1 MQILTI
7 FKNTVVGTA
16 FVFLALSF
24 TAVVFSQN
32 PSPSP
37 TPKPTPKPEDEEIR
51 IDTELVNISVR
62 VVDRNNRPIGNLQKS
77 DFKVFEDGVE
87 QQIEFFSKGEVPTK
101 YTLLVD
107 NSGSLRQLID
117 QVIEASKIMIAA
129 NRPGDET
136 SVIRFISSDKI
147 EILEEFTQNKND
159 LNDALENMYIEGGQT
174 AIIDAIYLAVEKLN
188 QSQPKGKDAERTR
201 QAIVLITDGEDRAS
215 YYNENQLAE
224 LLKESDV
231 QIYVIGFV
239 NLLSSEKGFISKS
252 PQGKAKAFLER
263 IAGQTGG
270 KVYYPAGGADLNS
283 IARDIASELRA
294 QYSIGY
300 IPTNDRRDGTFRNI
314 KVVVADGP
322 KGEKRIAI
330 TKIGRVAEKGGSPPQ
345 P

>member
-24 TAVVFSQN
+24 TGVVFSQN
-32 PSPSP
+32 PSP

-62 VVDRNNRPIGNLQKS
+62 VIDRNNRPIGNLQKS

-147 EILEEFTQNKND
+147 EILEEFTENKND

-330 TKIGRVAEKGGSPPQ
+330 TKIGRVAKKGGSPPQ

>member
-62 VVDRNNRPIGNLQKS
+62 VIDRNNRPIGNLQKS

>member
-16 FVFLALSF
+16 FVFFALSF
-24 TAVVFSQN
+24 TGVVFSQN
-32 PSPSP
+32 PSP

-62 VVDRNNRPIGNLQKS
+62 VIDRNNRPIGNLQKS

>member
-62 VVDRNNRPIGNLQKS
+62 VIDRNNRPIGNLQKS

-174 AIIDAIYLAVEKLN
+174 AIIDALYLAVEKLN